1 VCSADAG
8 VTPRVVS
15 ELFRLLQ
22 ERSSQ
27 YTYSVS
33 VSMFELYR
41 DGLRDLQVSP
51 GSFNVQS
58 LEHVHFANVC
68 VVCAMCVV
76 CWLLV

>member
-1 VCSADAG
+1 VVLYTTIITLTGGVGGGLDTTTGVCSADAG

-41 DGLRDLQVSP
+41 DGLRDLQV
-51 GSFNVQS
+51 
-58 LEHVHFANVC
+58 L
-68 VVCAMCVV
+68 
-76 CWLLV
+76 